1 MPVIESTQI
10 LGKIQMYRILP
21 LVLKSFYLIVWQNF
35 WASDLLIFQKDEESE
50 CKKWD
55 IYYLT

>member
-10 LGKIQMYRILP
+10 LGKIQMYRILT